1 MKLYRRHLYWLLFL
15 LSFTGNLYSQKAVQ
29 AQVIIPANDGTGTI
43 VTPEGNRLDISG
55 GTLTPDGANLFHSWQ
70 QFGLNA
76 GQVANFISNP
86 EISNILGRVVGGNP
100 SVIDGL
106 IQISGGNSN
115 LFLLNPAGIVF
126 LNNAQ
131 LNVPGDF
138 TATTATGIG
147 FGNNNWFDAF
157 GGNNYQNLV
166 GDPTQFAFDL
176 SQPGVI
182 VNAGNLAVAT
192 GENLSLLSGSIYNT
206 GNLSAPAGK
215 VTLMSVPGSSVVRIS
230 QPGNLLSLEVKP
242 PGNTGFRALD
252 LPALLT
258 GSLQNIDTGLE
269 INQGKVQLVYS
280 GETIPTQPGTTIV
293 SGNIDVSSPTNQ
305 GGNVDILGSRV
316 GIVGANIDAVG
327 NQGGTVRIGGDY
339 QGKGGIPNADFIYI
353 GSNSLINASGS
364 KGDGGRVIVWA
375 DKTTNF
381 QGDIV
386 AKGGMNGG
394 DGGFVEVSGKQNL
407 WFRGK
412 VDLSAPQ
419 GKLGTLLLDPED
431 ILIINSGGNNSA
443 LADNQILFS
452 DRPNETFTIS
462 AATLESLNG
471 NILLEATENIILDS
485 ALSLKFVPG
494 GDITFTAD
502 SDGNGSGA
510 FTMGSNQS
518 LTTSGRDLTISAATI
533 EAGNINTLS
542 DSGSG
547 GAVLLSA
554 NQGRLKVGDINT
566 ASTAPLTASTKD
578 GGEVNLEATAGQIQ
592 AGNIDTSSTFGR
604 GGAVQLSTSNIATL
618 KTVNTQ
624 GREAGGNFT
633 SNSLLLRVTD
643 TFLNNNNITASISTT
658 ASSGTGGLID
668 INHRS
673 GEYNIPFIVGK
684 ANFNGTTGAVTSGDF
699 TILPDPQNFP
709 SSFNSGSVNLTTP
722 EPVTACPPEC
732 EESEEE
738 QKVESLEQVPAV
750 TMVGQIE
757 STYTEEFTDFLGT
770 TAPQPVSVEETIDTL
785 RESQE
790 LTGKKSVVIYAEF
803 VDDNLEIALVSPN
816 RQPVRYKIEG
826 AEKEKVIETVLQF
839 NRALANVRRPQVY
852 LPASQQL
859 YEWII
864 APVAQELAAEDVD
877 HLSFVMDAGLRS
889 LPLAALHSGK
899 GFLIEEYSVGLLP
912 SISLTNFNYLDSQ
925 EQQVLAMGAEH
936 FTRQISLPAVPLEL
950 QSIVGSLWSGKS
962 FINEAF
968 TLENLQ
974 QARAS
979 QSFGIIHLAT
989 HSKFRPGKPSNSY
1002 IQLWDTKLGL
1012 DDLPKLSLN
1021 SPPVDL
1027 LVLSACETAVGS
1039 TEAELGF
1046 AGLTVQAGVNSA
1058 LGSLWAVSDEATLGL
1073 MGGFY
1078 EQLRESPKAEALRQA
1093 QLGMLQGKVKLED
1106 GYVVTGSRKLP
1117 LPAKLRKLGNQDFS
1131 HPYYWSAFTM
1141 IGDPW

>member
-1 MKLYRRHLYWLLFL
+1 MKPNRRHLYWLLFL
-15 LSFTGNLYSQKAVQ
+15 LSFTGNLYSQKVVQ
-29 AQVIIPANDGTGTI
+29 AQVIIPANDGTGTV

-55 GTLTPDGANLFHSWQ
+55 GTLSGDGANLFHSWQ
-70 QFGLNA
+70 QFGLDA
-76 GQVANFISNP
+76 GQIANFISNP
-86 EISNILGRVVGGNP
+86 EIRNILGRVVGGNP

-106 IQISGGNSN
+106 IQVSGGNSN

-157 GGNNYQNLV
+157 GSNNYENLV
-166 GDPTQFAFDL
+166 GEPTQFAFDL

-182 VNAGNLAVAT
+182 VNAGELAVAT

-206 GNLSAPAGK
+206 GNLTAPEGK
-215 VTLMSVPGSSVVRIS
+215 INLMSVPRSSIVRIS
-230 QPGNLLSLEVKP
+230 QPGNLLSLEVQP
-242 PGNTGFRALD
+242 PQNKGFTALD

-258 GSLQNIDTGLE
+258 GSLENIDTGLQ
-269 INQGKVQLVYS
+269 INQGEVQLVYS
-280 GETIPTQPGTTIV
+280 GETVPTTPGTTIV
-293 SGNIDVSSPTNQ
+293 SGNIDVSSVANQ

-316 GIVGANIDAVG
+316 ALVGANINAVG
-327 NQGGTVRIGGDY
+327 NQGGTVKIGGDY
-339 QGKGGIPNADFIYI
+339 QGRGEIPNADFTDI
-353 GSNSLINASGS
+353 SNDSLINASGS

-381 QGDIV
+381 RGDII
-386 AKGGMNGG
+386 AKGGSHGG
-394 DGGFVEVSGKQNL
+394 NGGFVEVSGKQNL

-412 VDLSAPQ
+412 VDLSASQ
-419 GKLGTLLLDPED
+419 GKVGTLLLDPED
-431 ILIINSGGNNSA
+431 ILVINSGGNNGA

-462 AATLESLNG
+462 AAILESLSG
-471 NILLEATENIILDS
+471 NILLEATENITIDS
-485 ALSLKFVPG
+485 ALSLNFVPM

-502 SDGNGSGA
+502 SDRNGSGA

-518 LTTSGRDLTISAATI
+518 LTAPGRDLTISAATI
-533 EAGNINTLS
+533 TAGNINTFS
-542 DSGSG
+542 DSRSG
-547 GAVLLSA
+547 GSVQLTA

-566 ASTAPLTASTKD
+566 ASSAPITASNKD
-578 GGEVNLEATAGQIQ
+578 GGRVSLEADLGEIQ
-592 AGNIDTSSTFGR
+592 AGNVDTSSSFGR
-604 GGAVQLSTSNIATL
+604 GGAVQLSTPDFATL
-618 KTVNTQ
+618 KTINTQ
-624 GREAGGNFT
+624 GREAGGDFT
-633 SNSLLLRVTD
+633 SNSFLLRITD
-643 TFLNNNNITASISTT
+643 TFTDNNNIRASISTA

-684 ANFNGTTGAVTSGDF
+684 ANFNGTTGAITSGDF
-699 TILPDPQNFP
+699 TILPQQNFP
-709 SSFNSGSVNLTTP
+709 SSFESGFVNLTTP
-722 EPVTACPPEC
+722 EPVSSCPPKC

-738 QKVESLEQVPAV
+738 QKVKPIEQVPAV
-750 TMVGQIE
+750 TMIGQVE
-757 STYTEEFTDFLGT
+757 TSYTEEFTDFLGSSPPE
-770 TAPQPVSVEETIDTL
+770 AVSVEQTIDTL
-785 RESQE
+785 RETQE
-790 LTGKKSVVIYAEF
+790 FTGKKAVIIYAEF

-816 RQPVRYKIEG
+816 KQPVRYKIEG
-826 AEKEKVIETVLQF
+826 AEKAKVLETTITL

-852 LPASQQL
+852 LAASQQL
-859 YEWII
+859 YQWII
-864 APVAQELAAEDVD
+864 APVAQELAEEDVD
-877 HLSFVMDAGLRS
+877 HISFIMDAGLRS

-912 SISLTNFNYLDSQ
+912 SISLTNFNYLNSQ
-925 EQQVLAMGAEH
+925 EQQVLAMGAEY

-950 QSIVGSLWSGKS
+950 QSIVGNLWSGKS
-962 FINEAF
+962 FINEEF

-974 QARAS
+974 EARSS
-979 QSFGIIHLAT
+979 QPFGIIHLAT

-1012 DDLPKLSLN
+1012 DDLPKLGLN

-1078 EQLRESPKAEALRQA
+1078 EQLKFSPKAEALRQA
-1093 QLGMLQGKVKLED
+1093 QLGMLKGTVKLED

-1117 LPAKLRKLGNQDFS
+1117 LPAKLKKLGNQDFS